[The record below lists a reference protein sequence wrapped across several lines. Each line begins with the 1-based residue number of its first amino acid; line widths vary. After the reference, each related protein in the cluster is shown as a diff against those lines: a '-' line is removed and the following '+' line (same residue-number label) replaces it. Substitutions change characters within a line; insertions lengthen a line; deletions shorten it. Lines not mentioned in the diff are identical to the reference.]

1 MIIVHLAGGLGNQMF
16 QYAFARANA
25 IRLSTELAV
34 ELSDKSLQI
43 HNGFELDRVFN
54 VHARLA
60 SQKEIRAALG
70 LSRNPILRGIL
81 KKLGLS
87 KNCLPHYIEEMHF
100 QFSPE
105 MMYIRDNTFV
115 FGYWQS
121 EKYFLDVAESIRQD
135 FKFKLP
141 IESKNIE
148 LAKQIK
154 QVNAVS
160 LHVRRGDYASNPK
173 NITMHGL
180 CSIEYYQAAIRHVAK
195 QIKNP
200 HFFVFSDDISWVKNN
215 LRIDF
220 PHQYIDHNHGAESY
234 NDMRLMSLCKHNII
248 ANSSFSWWGAWLNLD
263 FGKIVIAPK
272 RWFVDSLDTTDLIPS
287 SWLLI

>member
-173 NITMHGL
+173 NIAMHGL

-248 ANSSFSWWGAWLNLD
+248 ANSSFSWWGAWLNSNVE
-263 FGKIVIAPK
+263 KIVIAPK
-272 RWFVDSLDTTDLIPS
+272 QWFAHSIDTADLIPN
-287 SWLLI
+287 SWLVI